1 MKNGKRFLTSL
12 MVAVMLSS
20 INIVSGAER
29 TTVNEGETLNIH
41 ELTLEN
47 LNYSG
52 NGGAVD
58 NKGTIYV
65 KDSNFNMNSA
75 QNGGAIYNSGTINN
89 IDNSTFTGNRVNP
102 SEIAKFESKEGWV
115 YNSDSGN
122 FITEIDGKTVYAL
135 PSETKNNVVRFEYNG
150 EVIATIF
157 LNGNG
162 GAIYN
167 SKNDLT
173 ISNSTFSNNSID
185 LTTDRDLTR
194 YYSLVNGGAIYSSEN
209 LTVKDSVFKGNKAYL
224 QKTSVDEN
232 KYGENTT
239 TTITEYDGNGGAIAM
254 EHGNL
259 LIDNSTFENNSA
271 AAKGGAIHHR
281 ADFSLTDGGYINSL
295 NVSNSKFYNNKAF
308 SEYKENEILTAD
320 GKTYNGYEI
329 SYDGSGGAIS
339 AYSNVNIDNSEF
351 IGNTA
356 AQTGGAIS
364 AYGDNTIIKN
374 SVFKNNSAKSKSD
387 ILLYSYNKETGKVE
401 KDGYSGVE
409 IEGSGGAIS
418 SGKLTVDNTI
428 FENNISGESGGAIY
442 SWGDNTQIA
451 NSVFTSNS
459 TLGNGGALE
468 QRNGKITIT
477 DTNFKNNTAKR
488 GGALYAGNEYY
499 TPESG
504 QEKTKVNISAVK
516 KDVVFSGNKAEK
528 GADIYI
534 ANTDL
539 NLNANENMVIS
550 FDGGI
555 TAKNSIINI
564 NDGTSGQIIFANYV
578 APDENSTLGV
588 NVKNGTLTLTNDN
601 YLDNTDLSLAEN
613 STLNLINN
621 TAGTI
626 KLNSLTSNNAKL
638 NIDMDLSN
646 AEQYF
651 DYISAK
657 TASGNLNLSEINL
670 LSDMKNDT
678 NKISVN
684 LSQIGLPDTIT
695 MNTSAGG
702 INTLTNDYLYTII
715 ADGTKVEINRMT
727 DENGNTAVI
736 DGFTIAVNQT
746 DKIGT
751 TDVAL
756 SENRIYSATKDIE
769 ITGQNSEKGWTGAL
783 GGKSLT
789 VNGNGY
795 NLNGSDKTGLQVD
808 NRQTLSLNDTNIT
821 GFKTSDERK
830 GALTVKDGG
839 TLNISAINNNVSLET
854 TNNDENNNIIYLD
867 GTTSRAFLKTE
878 NGKEI
883 TLNSDV
889 CSADKANELNLI
901 GNGKIAF
908 NGIVDPLTLTN
919 ENANTV
925 HNNYVDDV
933 TYNLNS
939 GTVTFSKD
947 EYLNGPT
954 NKNTLNFNGGTL
966 NLANG
971 AVGVVDLAA
980 LNINAN
986 SNIMVDA
993 DLAKESMDRITADN
1007 ATANKDTYLNVSN
1020 INLLSDATKDK
1031 VEINSVDPTITL
1043 DEGET
1048 LASHITTSVTD
1059 VAFSP
1064 IYKYGVGYDPTTGN
1078 FTFSRGS
1085 NKDYNNINPAVM
1097 VSPVAAQLGGY
1108 MTMLDTYNNAFTNMD
1123 MRMLSPSSIRL
1134 SNRDANKYAVTELSA
1149 SQNLYKANEYNSRG
1163 LYVRPYAGYDSVG
1176 LKNGPKVGN
1185 VSYGSFIGGDTEV
1198 HTFKNGYE
1206 GTFSPFISYQ
1216 GSHQSYSGNSIYQ
1229 NGGSLGFTGT
1239 LYKGNFFTGLT
1250 VGAGMNISEASTMY
1264 GSEDFPML
1272 TAGIANKTGYNF
1284 EFKDGRFIIQPNLL
1298 LSYTFVNAFD
1308 YTNGAGLKV
1317 NSDPLHA
1324 IQVAPSVKFVMN
1336 TKNGWQP
1343 YASFGMMWNIMDE
1356 TNFTANNVSLP
1367 ELCIKPYFQ
1376 YGLGVQKLIGDR
1388 FTAYG
1393 QVMLRNGGRNG
1404 IAATFGGRYMLGK
1417 EKSNNE
1423 NI

>member
-1 MKNGKRFLTSL
+1 MKSGKRLLTSL

-20 INIVSGAER
+20 INIVYGAEH

-52 NGGAVD
+52 NGGA
-58 NKGTIYV
+58 IYSSNGDLTV
-65 KDSNFNMNSA
+65 NNSNFNNNNIELVSVGNLPFASA
-75 QNGGAIYNSGTINN
+75 NGGAIYNNGNLTVSNSSFDGNKAILYEKKSNEDMNMTIN
-89 IDNSTFTGNRVNP
+89 G
-102 SEIAKFESKEGWV
+102 GH
-115 YNSDSGN
+115 
-122 FITEIDGKTVYAL
+122 
-135 PSETKNNVVRFEYNG
+135 
-150 EVIATIF
+150 
-157 LNGNG
+157 G

-167 SKNDLT
+167 EN
-173 ISNSTFSNNSID
+173 
-185 LTTDRDLTR
+185 
-194 YYSLVNGGAIYSSEN
+194 GAI
-209 LTVKDSVFKGNKAYL
+209 TVN
-224 QKTSVDEN
+224 
-232 KYGENTT
+232 
-239 TTITEYDGNGGAIAM
+239 
-254 EHGNL
+254 
-259 LIDNSTFENNSA
+259 
-271 AAKGGAIHHR
+271 
-281 ADFSLTDGGYINSL
+281 
-295 NVSNSKFYNNKAF
+295 
-308 SEYKENEILTAD
+308 
-320 GKTYNGYEI
+320 
-329 SYDGSGGAIS
+329 
-339 AYSNVNIDNSEF
+339 
-351 IGNTA
+351 
-356 AQTGGAIS
+356 
-364 AYGDNTIIKN
+364 N
-374 SVFKNNSAKSKSD
+374 SVFKNNSAGNSGGAIESYGELNINDSKF
-387 ILLYSYNKETGKVE
+387 YNNSVY
-401 KDGYSGVE
+401 DNYN
-409 IEGSGGAIS
+409 GSGGAINARNLNIKNTEFDNNS
-418 SGKLTVDNTI
+418 ATVY
-428 FENNISGESGGAIY
+428 GGAIQAFGY
-442 SWGDNTQIA
+442 EMNTVINNSKFTNNRAEEGGAIFSA
-451 NSVFTSNS
+451 NSITIENS
-459 TLGNGGALE
+459 SFNNNSAVNDGGAI
-468 QRNGKITIT
+468 NSHSSYTNIKIT
-477 DTNFKNNTAKR
+477 DTDFKNNTAKR
-488 GGALYAGNEYY
+488 GGALSAGNEYY

-504 QEKTKVNISAVK
+504 QEKTKVDISAVN

-539 NLNANENMVIS
+539 NLNANENRIIS

-555 TAKNSIINI
+555 TGKNSIINI
-564 NDGTSGQIIFANYV
+564 NEGTSGHVIFANSI

-601 YLDNTDLSLAEN
+601 YLNNTDLSLAEN

-621 TAGTI
+621 TAGT
-626 KLNSLTSNNAKL
+626 LNFNSLTSNNAKL

-657 TASGNLNLSEINL
+657 TASGNLDLSEINL

-684 LSQIGLPDTIT
+684 LSKIGLPDTIT

-727 DENGNTAVI
+727 DESGNTAVI

-795 NLNGSDKTGLQVD
+795 NLNGSDKTGLQID
-808 NRQTLSLNDTNIT
+808 NGQTLSLNDTNVT
-821 GFKTSDERK
+821 GFKTSDDRK

-854 TNNDENNNIIYLD
+854 TNTDENNNIIYLD
-867 GTTSRAFLKTE
+867 GTTSKAFLNTE

-883 TLNSDV
+883 TLKSDV
-889 CSADKANELNLI
+889 RSADKANELNLK
-901 GNGKIAF
+901 GNGKITF

-947 EYLNGPT
+947 EYLNGQT

-986 SNIMVDA
+986 SNIMLDA

-1007 ATANKDTYLNVSN
+1007 ATANKDAYLNVSN

-1031 VEINSVDPTITL
+1031 VEINSVDPAITL
-1043 DEGET
+1043 DSGET
-1048 LASHITTSVTD
+1048 LASRISTSVID

-1250 VGAGMNISEASTMY
+1250 VGAGMNISEANTMY

-1308 YTNGAGLKV
+1308 YTNGAGIKV

-1336 TKNGWQP
+1336 TRNGWQP
-1343 YASFGMMWNIMDE
+1343 YASFGMMWNIMDD

-1367 ELCIKPYFQ
+1367 ELSIKPYFQ

-1417 EKSNNE
+1417 EKSHNE